1 MEHQG
6 LGLDE
11 AAQAL
16 IVSKA
21 VRRTMTEE
29 GFSAVEA
36 IDDLIQRLSVTNL
49 LASASPEKVPRPDTR
64 QPQHEDV
71 QITPLRTVQSATML
85 SHRRARNNIK
95 PIPLK
100 ATKLDQQKQKN
111 QRKRSISEEKVTKEG
126 RARVDSVAEEVH
138 AKLETRPTVKR
149 DVSTV
154 VAPPPAKR
162 PREI

>member
-21 VRRTMTEE
+21 VRRTMMEE
-29 GFSAVEA
+29 GLSAVEA

-49 LASASPEKVPRPDTR
+49 LASASPDKVPRFDAI
-64 QPQHEDV
+64 QPQHGEA
-71 QITPLRTVQSATML
+71 QSTPLRTVQSAATL
-85 SHRRARNNIK
+85 SHRRARNNAK

-100 ATKLDQQKQKN
+100 PTKPEQLKQKN
-111 QRKRSISEEKVTKEG
+111 QRKRSISEEKATKEG

>member
-6 LGLDE
+6 LGIDE

-16 IVSKA
+16 VVSKA
-21 VRRTMTEE
+21 VRRTMMEE

-36 IDDLIQRLSVTNL
+36 MDDLIQRLSVSNL
-49 LASASPEKVPRPDTR
+49 LASASPEKVPRHDTK
-64 QPQHEDV
+64 QPQHEES
-71 QITPLRTVQSATML
+71 QITPLRSIQSATIP
-85 SHRRARNNIK
+85 SHRRARTHVK

-100 ATKLDQQKQKN
+100 SAKPEQQKHKN
-111 QRKRSISEEKVTKEG
+111 PRKRSVSEEKVTKEG
-126 RARVDSVAEEVH
+126 RARADSVAEEVN

-154 VAPPPAKR
+154 IAPPPAKR